1 MKVLHLP
8 LETSN
13 QVALICRGLRASGIH
28 AVGYNWRN
36 DYITYEDILI
46 QSDGFEMATALE
58 QALAEFDLF
67 HYHTGYTIFPDKQDI
82 LMALAAGKKVVM
94 HHRGNDVRH
103 PEWAKKGEKYENPY
117 VYTGDSQP
125 AEQILKNLEFFS
137 QHIDTAIVQDFELYD
152 YVAPFYRNVHI
163 LPRLFNTATVHP
175 RYETTPR
182 KRPLVV
188 HAPTSKAFK
197 GTEIIVKVIEA
208 LQEKL
213 PFDFS
218 LIERCSRQEAFQRM
232 QEADIVIDQVL
243 CGMYGNVSV
252 EAMALGKPCLT
263 YVREDIIE
271 RLPPGLPI
279 VSAHPDNLYD
289 ELYELLKDPERRIQ
303 LGMMGRKYV
312 EEHHEARKVVEKLI
326 KIYESLGE

>member
-13 QVALICRGLRASGIH
+13 QVAEICRQLRARGIH
-28 AVGYNWRN
+28 AVGYNWRS

-58 QALAEFDLF
+58 QAFGEFDLF

-82 LMALAAGKKVVM
+82 LMALEAGKKVVM

-103 PEWAKKGEKYENPY
+103 PEWARNGARYENPY

-125 AEQILKNLEFFS
+125 AEQILKHLQFFS
-137 QHIDTAIVQDFELYD
+137 QHIDTAIVQDYELYD

-163 LPRLFNTATVHP
+163 LPRLFNTTAVQP
-175 RYETTPR
+175 RFETTPHT
-182 KRPLVV
+182 RPLVV

-197 GTEIIVKVIEA
+197 GTGIILAAIEE
-208 LQEKL
+208 LQKKL
-213 PFDFS
+213 SFDFD
-218 LIERCSRQEAFQRM
+218 LIERCSRLEAFKRM
-232 QEADIVIDQVL
+232 QDADLVIDQVL

-252 EAMALGKPCLT
+252 EAMALGKPCVAYL
-263 YVREDIIE
+263 REDIME
-271 RLPPGLPI
+271 RLPPGIPI
-279 VSAHPDNLYD
+279 VSAHPDNLY
-289 ELYELLKDPERRIQ
+289 ETLYELLSNPERRVQ

-312 EEHHEARKVVEKLI
+312 EEHHESRKVIETLI
-326 KIYESLGE
+326 KIYQTLDV